1 MSLWTRLRDLL
12 IGNRERPLTDN
23 GRHAVA
29 RTPRRTLSGD
39 MLVAIA
45 RSLLPGGGGPQSILI
60 DVPVGE
66 NPGDYWVTRDRC
78 SVILDVVRRR
88 PKSCAPVLAACLRH
102 DGFDEAS
109 IRRSIA
115 LIAPHITLPRQLPVA
130 DLDYLDRELEY
141 ARDPGYEQTVALAN
155 AISQYSSTQ
164 AIQLAEQARTASS
177 DRPEALIALGWLYL
191 KCKNPESAAA
201 IYQDLVSRCGR
212 EEFRVEWVRSLNES
226 KRFDEA
232 IRVVDSA
239 PAQSADLIVQKSRA
253 FRALPNAEEALKA
266 LKSVDTDDISD
277 QNAFI
282 VDKGECEYELRQ
294 YLQAIKTVA
303 TAFRS
308 QYMPAVR
315 LTGLAYAKEKEWA
328 QAVTVLR
335 QYVAITT
342 DDAEAWRALG
352 ESLYALG
359 DYAAALQAARE
370 ANQLLPEDSL
380 SASLLAQAL
389 VANRQYEE
397 AADFC
402 ARSAIPGIL
411 PQESAAVLLLETRQ
425 LELASQVI
433 QNWVHTNPR
442 NVQAWMAF
450 GWLDELMNDLD
461 NALAHYHQVLR
472 IKPDH
477 RPALEALR
485 RVSFLIENQ
494 DQGADDN
501 SEAARITIGSPR

>member
-12 IGNRERPLTDN
+12 VGNRERPSTDN
-23 GRHAVA
+23 GRHTVA
-29 RTPRRTLSGD
+29 RSPKRTLSGD

-66 NPGDYWVTRDRC
+66 NPGDYWATRDRC

-109 IRRSIA
+109 IRRSIT
-115 LIAPHITLPRQLPVA
+115 LLAPQITLPRQLPVA

-155 AISQYSSTQ
+155 AITQYSSTQ

-177 DRPEALIALGWLYL
+177 NRPEALIALGWLYL
-191 KCKNPESAAA
+191 KCKKPESAAA

-226 KRFDEA
+226 KSFDEA
-232 IRVVDSA
+232 IKVVDSA
-239 PAQSADLIVQKSRA
+239 PAQSADLIMQKARA
-253 FRALPNAEEALKA
+253 FRSKHNAAEALKV
-266 LKSVDTDDISD
+266 LKSVDTDDISEQD
-277 QNAFI
+277 SFA
-282 VDKGECEYELRQ
+282 VEKGECEYQLGH
-294 YLQAIKTVA
+294 YLQATKTVA
-303 TAFRS
+303 TAFKNNHL
-308 QYMPAVR
+308 PALR
-315 LTGLAYAKEKEWA
+315 LTGLALASNREWM
-328 QAVTVLR
+328 QAATVIR
-335 QYVAITT
+335 QYLATTT
-342 DDAEAWRALG
+342 DDADAWRVLA
-352 ESLYALG
+352 ESLYTLG
-359 DYAAALQAARE
+359 DYPGALQAARE
-370 ANQLLPEDSL
+370 AHQLVSEDTQ

-389 VANRQYEE
+389 IATRQYEE

-402 ARSAIPGIL
+402 TRVGPGIL
-411 PQESAAVLLLETRQ
+411 PPESLAVLLLETRQ
-425 LELASQVI
+425 LELASQHI
-433 QNWVHTNPR
+433 QNWVQAQPR
-442 NVQAWMAF
+442 NIQAWMAF

-494 DQGADDN
+494 DQGTDDN